1 MTRFHVAAVV
11 HYVTERPDG
20 WTAAQEAD
28 AVRASTKIGT
38 YPIDDVEV
46 TYFESAETEGGEG

>member
-1 MTRFHVAAVV
+1 V
-11 HYVTERPDG
+11 HYTTERPDG
-20 WTAAQEAD
+20 WTAAEEAD
-28 AVRASTKIGT
+28 AVKAGTKIGT